1 MSTKLK
7 TITPV
12 DSISGMLGNRKTS
25 LSKKAFI
32 CNISKRGGWKTKGG
46 YMYLSLR
53 VNDRMTPMTVTEVGN
68 QTKFAAVVRATRSRM
83 TDPVQ
88 NPIDQVGFA
97 KQDKYPTFYGYV
109 FSQEWAAYQA

>member
-32 CNISKRGGWKTKGG
+32 CNISKRGGWKTKGA

-53 VNDRMTPMTVTEVGN
+53 VNDRLSPASTTEIAAR
-68 QTKFAAVVRATRSRM
+68 TKFAAVVRSTRTRM
-83 TDPVQ
+83 MDPTQ
-88 NPIDQVGFA
+88 NPVDQVGFA

-109 FSQEWAAYQA
+109 FSQEWAAYGA

>member
-1 MSTKLK
+1 M
-7 TITPV
+7 
-12 DSISGMLGNRKTS
+12 DSISGMLGNRKNS

-53 VNDRMTPMTVTEVGN
+53 VNDRMTPVGVDEIN
-68 QTKFAAVVRATRSRM
+68 ARTKFAAVVRSTRQRM
-83 TDPVQ
+83 MDPVQ
-88 NPIDQVGFA
+88 YPVDQVGFA

>member
-1 MSTKLK
+1 M
-7 TITPV
+7 
-12 DSISGMLGNRKTS
+12 DSISGMLGNRKNS

-32 CNISKRGGWKTKGG
+32 CNISKRGNVKTKGG

-53 VNDRMTPMTVTEVGN
+53 VNDRMTEMSVTEIN
-68 QTKFAAVVRATRSRM
+68 HQTKFAAVVKSTRQRM

-88 NPIDQVGFA
+88 NPLDQVGFA
-97 KQDKYPTFYGYV
+97 KQNQYPTFYGYV